1 MFETYGC
8 KKYMFETTIIY
19 VQITKSNYKYN
30 LDRSETC
37 L

>member
-1 MFETYGC
+1 
-8 KKYMFETTIIY
+8 MFETTIIY
-19 VQITKSNYKYN
+19 VQITKSNHKYN